1 MTKCTLIPVKDK
13 ELLERHGIY
22 FSPKT
27 LRKWHSIGRHP
38 QIFLKINRRL
48 FIQLEKWQEIVKQK
62 AKESEQRAKRFET
75 LKDF

>member
-1 MTKCTLIPVKDK
+1 MTEYTIIPVRNK

-27 LRKWHSIGRHP
+27 LRKWHSVGRHS
-38 QIFLKINRRL
+38 QIFLKMNRRL
-48 FIQLEKWQEIVKQK
+48 FIRLDKWQELVKQK